1 MTLTGKLPEVITS
14 TGDQLAEDVKTV
26 DEVNFSASRFKWSP
40 VVPQVAVD
48 PSCAAEHEPLQAAG
62 KSPKRRLRRCRPRV
76 HEALVRGNVP
86 RQSRLWQSSRWHSE
100 PNWVRW
106 VVKTYEGS
114 TKPEHRK
121 FLKFI
126 ELMIEMEEKGATPT
140 SIEMLREHQA
150 RQEPVMPLRTKAK
163 AIPCQ
168 PVQETDLLVHLAEG
182 SQEEWINMSSDIS
195 TDENIEA
202 LQARMTNVENALT
215 EILNHVRQAPQ

>member
-1 MTLTGKLPEVITS
+1 MSLSKRLESLQSGASADVVQEFMKLSRDFGK
-14 TGDQLAEDVKTV
+14 A
-26 DEVNFSASRFKWSP
+26 
-40 VVPQVAVD
+40 
-48 PSCAAEHEPLQAAG
+48 HAG
-62 KSPKRRLRRCRPRV
+62 KSYLTV
-76 HEALVRGNVP
+76 
-86 RQSRLWQSSRWHSE
+86 WHSE

-106 VVKTYEGS
+106 VIKTYEGF
-114 TKPEHRK
+114 TKREHRK

-150 RQEPVMPLRTKAK
+150 RQEPVMPLPAKAK
-163 AIPCQ
+163 AMPSQ

-182 SQEEWINMSSDIS
+182 SQEEWINTSSDIS

-202 LQARMTNVENALT
+202 LQARMSNVENALT